1 MAKTYSAVA
10 LNPSSWVT
18 CHGIKVYDDIAACG
32 HNHKTTKAAWV
43 CMTKLQ
49 SQGSTL
55 WLNAEVRNSN
65 RMPIFDDENYAA
77 YLANEEKN

>member
-1 MAKTYSAVA
+1 
-10 LNPSSWVT
+10 
-18 CHGIKVYDDIAACG
+18 
-32 HNHKTTKAAWV
+32 
-43 CMTKLQ
+43 MTKLQ